1 MSKRSWVILGVAA
14 GLLIGAGAPSTAWA
28 DLESDE
34 EPGEQPDEQ
43 TTEAPDKQPS
53 ESPSED
59 PSEPRHGFTDDLSWQ
74 LLVSSYY
81 MFNAHRVAGPYNA
94 FEYPYADSHGFGLV
108 FAGGDVGYRTDK
120 WGVTLNLRWGQNV
133 DRLSEF
139 APLTRGFATWIP
151 HEKLSLDLGYFGAFV
166 GVESAD
172 EWENPTFTRGI
183 IYFRMQPFRH
193 LGLRA
198 TIEPHDKVDI
208 TVIVANGSI
217 FGTRFTS
224 DVADRVVAPA
234 VGAQV
239 RYRPGATTELWLG
252 GVTSPNGSN
261 GNRDWEAIFDFVAR
275 WTPKAGMLFI
285 DADYQFSSRGSL
297 TGLVVSKQ
305 WGVSLGGSY
314 DFTDDWSL
322 GLRGEYFGATAG
334 AQPGTVFT
342 VTGTVRYSPV
352 EYLII
357 SLEPRAEFAGND
369 IYYSRPFVTD
379 PATGNTV
386 PSLNQDW
393 FFGFWIGMTARIGN

>member
-1 MSKRSWVILGVAA
+1 MCSSALGHHPLR
-14 GLLIGAGAPSTAWA
+14 GPTS
-28 DLESDE
+28 ESDE
-34 EPGEQPDEQ
+34 DPGEQPDEQ
-43 TTEAPDKQPS
+43 ATEAPEQPS

-120 WGVTLNLRWGQNV
+120 WGLTLNLRWGQNV
-133 DRLSEF
+133 DRLSEL

-151 HEKLSLDLGYFGAFV
+151 CEKLSLDLGYFGAFV

-208 TVIVANGSI
+208 TVIVARGSI
-217 FGTRFTS
+217 FGTEYPS
-224 DVADRVVAPA
+224 DVRNTVQAPA

-239 RYRPGATTELWLG
+239 RYRPGATTELWFG

-261 GNRDWEAIFDFVAR
+261 GNRDWQAILDFVAR
-275 WTPKAGMLFI
+275 WTPKAWDLFI
-285 DADYQFSSRGSL
+285 DADYQFSSRGPL
-297 TGLVVSKQ
+297 TGLSRVEAMGREPWRQ
-305 WGVSLGGSY
+305 LRHHGRLGS
-314 DFTDDWSL
+314 W
-322 GLRGEYFGATAG
+322 LRGEYFGATAG